1 MCPWDTKGPV
11 RADHPRLQPVVWVVI
26 VGAFIL
32 VVASADSRGELLAQA
47 GVFAALVAIY
57 AVFVLRRR

>member
-11 RADHPRLQPVVWVVI
+11 RADHPRFQPVVGIVI
-26 VGAFIL
+26 LGAFVL

-47 GVFAALVAIY
+47 GVFVALVAVY
-57 AVFVLRRR
+57 VVLVVRRR

>member
-1 MCPWDTKGPV
+1 MCPWDTKGLV
-11 RADHPRLQPVVWVVI
+11 RADHPRFQPVVWVVI
-26 VGAFIL
+26 LGTFVL
-32 VVASADSRGELLAQA
+32 VVASADSRGELLVQT